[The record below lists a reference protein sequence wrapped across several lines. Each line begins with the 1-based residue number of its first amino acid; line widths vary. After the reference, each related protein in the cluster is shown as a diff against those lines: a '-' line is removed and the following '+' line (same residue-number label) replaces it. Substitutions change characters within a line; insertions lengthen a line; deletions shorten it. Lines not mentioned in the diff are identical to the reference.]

1 MHTVRA
7 GLFQRRGFPDPE
19 GPPVGDP
26 EEGPVEDPRGW
37 SIGNPEE
44 GPARNPEGWSTGD
57 PEEGPVEDPKDDFFD
72 GRTGPP
78 FVRRFSGPMGQ
89 PWQRPGRFGKHFG
102 TEPWEDVEDTHMGD
116 RLTGMERRLDNG
128 VRYWLRL
135 LQQLCASYWGLA
147 EVEDAGEVEE
157 MKLAAECER
166 WLTGDAA
173 WGNGGPSL
181 DMMQLIFSNK
191 RLVDKLRE
199 MTDEME

>member
-1 MHTVRA
+1 
-7 GLFQRRGFPDPE
+7 
-19 GPPVGDP
+19 VGDP

-44 GPARNPEGWSTGD
+44 GRARNPAGWSTGD

-166 WLTGDAA
+166 WLTDDAA
-173 WGNGGPSL
+173 WGNGRPSL